1 MNIIDIHAASFPAF
15 GLPEP
20 TSIILSVL
28 VKRIE
33 GTVKAYAGIVPD
45 NSRKDPDYE
54 EVREMVAARGNPLR
68 YREAVMIWPSLK
80 PEQYAG

>member
-15 GLPEP
+15 GLPAP

-28 VKRIE
+28 VKRVE

-45 NSRKDPDYE
+45 NSRKDPNYKA
-54 EVREMVAARGNPLR
+54 VRDMVAARGNPLK
-68 YREAVMIWPSLK
+68 YREAVIIWPSLK
-80 PEQYAG
+80 PEEYAG